1 MLLISN
7 RKSIIKYSHILA
19 RRIALNKAFE
29 RFDLYLRVCHMFIRD
44 DVNVEM
50 LLCFV
55 VGYND
60 VSNVNGLEVMC
71 LRREKHHVKNIL
83 ERKGESM

>member
-1 MLLISN
+1 
-7 RKSIIKYSHILA
+7 
-19 RRIALNKAFE
+19 
-29 RFDLYLRVCHMFIRD
+29 MFIRD

-55 VGYND
+55 VGYNE